1 MRLLDAYLFPALWIA
16 YLLFWQV
23 MAANVKETK
32 RLEPAG
38 SRLLRM
44 VLFVVVVVL
53 LVQPNILPRALDW
66 HFLPAG
72 RPSFFVGAAIT
83 AAGLLF
89 SVWARLHLGSNWSRS
104 VTIKEDHE
112 LIVTGPYALVRHP
125 IYTGLLT
132 GFLGTAIATT
142 EFRGILAFMLVSVS
156 LWSKLRLEERWMREH
171 FGASYQSYCCRVA
184 ALIPFVL

>member
-1 MRLLDAYLFPALWIA
+1 MRLLDAYLFPVLWIA
-16 YLLFWQV
+16 YLVFWQI
-23 MAANVKETK
+23 MAANAKATK

-38 SRLLRM
+38 SRVLRT
-44 VLFVVVVVL
+44 VLFVVVLVL
-53 LVQPNILPRALDW
+53 LLEPSYLPRVLDE
-66 HFLPAG
+66 HFLHAG
-72 RPSFFVGAAIT
+72 RLSFFLGASIT

-89 SVWARLHLGSNWSRS
+89 SVWARLHLGRNWSRS

-142 EFRGILAFMLVSVS
+142 ELRGILAFVLVSAS
-156 LWSKLRLEERWMREH
+156 LWTKLRLEEQWMREH
-171 FGASYQSYCCRVA
+171 FGAPYQSYCQRVA
-184 ALIPFVL
+184 ALVPFVR